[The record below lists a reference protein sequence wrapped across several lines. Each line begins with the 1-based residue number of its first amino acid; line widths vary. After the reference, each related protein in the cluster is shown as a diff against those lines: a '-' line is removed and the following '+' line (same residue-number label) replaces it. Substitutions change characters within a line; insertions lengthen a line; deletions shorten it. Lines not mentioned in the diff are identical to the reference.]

1 MSTDLRQ
8 NYMEDDVLEAGGCRL
23 VILLYENALTAVQ
36 QAQVHLQKGEIRE
49 RSRMIT
55 RASEML
61 NELALSVDHDAGGE
75 LGKNLVELYE
85 YLQSLLQKANSEQI
99 EEPLTEAAELIET
112 LLEAWR
118 SCDLE
123 ASAAAAAQEALT
135 VAASGEYA
143 PVNCVG

>member
-36 QAQVHLQKGEIRE
+36 QAQVHLQKGDIRE

-55 RASEML
+55 RASEIL

-75 LGKNLVELYE
+75 ISKNLVELYE
-85 YLQSLLQKANSEQI
+85 YLQSLLLKANSEQI
-99 EEPLTEAAELIET
+99 GEPLTEAASLIEP

-123 ASAAAAAQEALT
+123 AAEATSTQDVLT
-135 VAASGEYA
+135 VAASEEYA